1 MTGMGNV
8 IAKVPILL
16 GSRTYQ
22 PGDTLPET
30 DEGLVEAWKRAGS
43 CEEQEAPEEKPEP
56 AKKVRAKRASAPS
69 GIPIEGTDGELIGR
83 VPERKR

>member
-1 MTGMGNV
+1 MGKL

-16 GSRTYQ
+16 GSRTYL

-30 DEGLVEAWKRAGS
+30 DARLVEAWKRAGS
-43 CEEQEAPEEKPEP
+43 CKEQEVSEEKSEP
-56 AKKVRAKRASAPS
+56 VKKVRAKRASAPS
-69 GIPIEGTDGELIGR
+69 GIPIEGADEELLGK

>member
-1 MTGMGNV
+1 MGKL

-16 GSRTYQ
+16 GSRTYL

-30 DEGLVEAWKRAGS
+30 DAGLVEAWKRAGS
-43 CEEQEAPEEKPEP
+43 CEEQEVSEEKSEP
-56 AKKVRAKRASAPS
+56 VKKVRAKRASAPS
-69 GIPIEGTDGELIGR
+69 GIPIEGTDVELIGK